1 MPGQEFLRGINVAK
15 TTLTA
20 SSEGVSNVSFDTLAD
35 AAMASRSTVSIWAT
49 GPFYTRIGASIVA
62 QLTVLRVGTL
72 VIHSALQDG
81 DAHSVRAHFKVGGTD
96 AALAVRGENK
106 SSGAVADTLV
116 ANEDKTK
123 LCLAADA
130 NSL

>member
-35 AAMASRSTVSIWAT
+35 AAMASWSTISIWAT

-62 QLTVLRVGTL
+62 QLTVLRVGAL

-81 DAHSVRAHFKVGGTD
+81 DAHSVRANLKVGGTHYD
-96 AALAVRGENK
+96 VKVELRDPSKITFVRRRFFEGHL
-106 SSGAVADTLV
+106 DL
-116 ANEDKTK
+116 
-123 LCLAADA
+123 
-130 NSL
+130 

>member
-1 MPGQEFLRGINVAK
+1 
-15 TTLTA
+15 
-20 SSEGVSNVSFDTLAD
+20 
-35 AAMASRSTVSIWAT
+35 MAGRSTVSIWAT
-49 GPFYTRIGASIVA
+49 GPFYTRIGASIIA
-62 QLTVLRVGTL
+62 QLAVLRVGTL
-72 VIHSALQDG
+72 FIHSALQDG

-96 AALAVRGENK
+96 AALAIRGENK

-130 NSL
+130 NPL

>member
-1 MPGQEFLRGINVAK
+1 MNNVCATK
-15 TTLTA
+15 LTA
-20 SSEGVSNVSFDTLAD
+20 SSDGVSNVSFDTLAD

-62 QLTVLRVGTL
+62 QLTVLRVGAL
-72 VIHSALQDG
+72 VIHSAPQDG
-81 DAHSVRAHFKVGGTD
+81 DAHSVIRANLKVGGTD

-130 NSL
+130 NPL

>member
-1 MPGQEFLRGINVAK
+1 MNNVCRTK
-15 TTLTA
+15 LTA
-20 SSEGVSNVSFDTLAD
+20 SSDGVSYVSFDTLAD
-35 AAMASRSTVSIWAT
+35 AAMAGGSTVSIGAT
-49 GPFYTRIGASIVA
+49 GPFHTRIGASIVA

-81 DAHSVRAHFKVGGTD
+81 DAHSVRSHFKVGGTD

-130 NSL
+130 NPL